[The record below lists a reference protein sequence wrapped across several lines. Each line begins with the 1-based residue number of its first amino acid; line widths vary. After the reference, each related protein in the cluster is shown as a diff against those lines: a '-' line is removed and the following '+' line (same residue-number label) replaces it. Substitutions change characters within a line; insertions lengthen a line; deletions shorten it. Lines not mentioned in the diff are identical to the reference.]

1 MVFAPLASS
10 GSGSYGPVIPGRA
23 AASDLKVLGMKTLRA
38 VIDGRAKLNAQ
49 ERDSL
54 HALLSTRCGART
66 KEKLRIRI
74 DLLGPASSNYGIYRR
89 IVFRND
95 RAEYTAGQCWIG
107 ERRLLRRLIME

>member
-1 MVFAPLASS
+1 
-10 GSGSYGPVIPGRA
+10 
-23 AASDLKVLGMKTLRA
+23 MKTLYG

-54 HALLSTRCGART
+54 FTLLSTRCGAKT
-66 KEKLRIRI
+66 KEKLRVCI

-89 IVFRND
+89 VIFRDN
-95 RAEYTAGQCWIG
+95 RAEYIVGQYWIE